1 MWKFPAPWKII
12 SLLQIGGK
20 SDYKWRKN
28 FHRKN
33 RQTSENYFKAIP
45 WLSNT
50 QKETQTRARCA
61 HQVWCGGYAF
71 RIYCES
77 FCRFTNFNRISLSIN
92 FVTFDCHLSMAS
104 IPNCLHFHVFF
115 FSLSLDS
122 MYRFVRSSVILSLCL
137 NVQMCFSYLFLYQ
150 SVYIQVSLIWM
161 CTRSDCPTVENW
173 KVSFGCNRIEYN
185 SNSLWGGGWKHTH
198 KQSRIDFAI
207 Y

>member
-61 HQVWCGGYAF
+61 HQVWCGGNAF

-115 FSLSLDS
+115 LFLFQFNVSICSLFCHSLTLS
-122 MYRFVRSSVILSLCL
+122 QCSNVLLIFISIPKCIYSSELDL
-137 NVQMCFSYLFLYQ
+137 NVHQKRLPHGWKLKSFIRMQ
-150 SVYIQVSLIWM
+150 S
-161 CTRSDCPTVENW
+161 
-173 KVSFGCNRIEYN
+173 NRI
-185 SNSLWGGGWKHTH
+185 
-198 KQSRIDFAI
+198 
-207 Y
+207 